1 VAVRW
6 RNHPTE
12 QPPSLC
18 AYPPYNKRHD
28 RTDFTPDVSTTA
40 GITLNRKYPK
50 YLDGGD
56 PTKAVKGGSGEHLEQ
71 REWKL
76 EKEEHELHVIVASE
90 PTTFRPGEWTLLDK
104 NHGEFWLWLR
114 LDSADSTGSFD
125 GR

>member
-18 AYPPYNKRHD
+18 AYLRIANRHD
-28 RTDFTPDVSTTA
+28 RTDSSLDVSTTA

-50 YLDGGD
+50 HLDGGD
-56 PTKAVKGGSGEHLEQ
+56 PTKAVKGSSKEHLEQ
-71 REWKL
+71 RKREL
-76 EKEEHELHVIVASE
+76 EEEDEHALHVIVASE

-104 NHGEFWLWLR
+104 NHGEFWP
-114 LDSADSTGSFD
+114 
-125 GR
+125 